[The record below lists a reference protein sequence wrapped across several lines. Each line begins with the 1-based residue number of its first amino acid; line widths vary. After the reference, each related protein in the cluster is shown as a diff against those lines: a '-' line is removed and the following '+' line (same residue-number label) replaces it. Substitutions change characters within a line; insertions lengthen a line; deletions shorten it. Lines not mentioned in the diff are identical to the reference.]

1 MSAELHNLPDEHG
14 KFGKFGGSF
23 VPELLIPALQELE
36 ESFERFRNDK
46 SQQDYYQMLE
56 HDYAGRPTPLYH
68 ARNLSDLVGT
78 KVYLKREDLLH
89 TGAHKINNA
98 LGQALLAKSMGK
110 KRLIAETGA
119 GQHGLAVATAASVLG
134 MEADV
139 YMGVKDIQRQAMNA
153 FKIKLN
159 GGKVIPVS
167 TGNGVLKDSVNEAI
181 RDWISNLDTTH
192 YLLGSS
198 VGPHPYPMIV
208 REFQKVI
215 GLETMREFQDKEGA
229 EKLPDAIIAAGS
241 GGSNAMGMFYAFLER
256 PEVELHF
263 VEGGGEGI
271 DGTMHAAVLSKGE
284 EGVLHGSYIYLLQN
298 EYGLINPTA
307 TRSAGLNYPG
317 RGPEIS
323 NLKATGR
330 IKVGIAT
337 DQEVFEAYS
346 ISCKLEGMPPALETA
361 HAIAYLIKKR
371 EYFAKNKTVVVNFSG
386 RGEKDLD
393 SVSRYYGIDVR
404 KQSIA

>member
-1 MSAELHNLPDEHG
+1 MSTKLQELPDRHG
-14 KFGKFGGSF
+14 KFGKFGGKY

-36 ESFERFRNDK
+36 DAFEKFRNDDV
-46 SQQDYYQMLE
+46 QQEYYRMLE

-68 ARNLSDLVGT
+68 ARNLSDKIGT

-119 GQHGLAVATAASVLG
+119 GQHGLAVATAAAVLG

-159 GGKVIPVS
+159 GGRVIPVS
-167 TGNGVLKDSVNEAI
+167 TGNGILKDSVNEAI

-215 GLETMREFQDKEGA
+215 GMETMSEFQEKEGA
-229 EKLPDAIIAAGS
+229 GKLPSAIIAAGS
-241 GGSNAMGMFYAFLER
+241 GGSNAMGMFYSFLDR
-256 PEVELHF
+256 REVELHF
-263 VEGGGEGI
+263 VEGGGQGI

-298 EYGLINPTA
+298 EYGLVNPTA

-323 NLKATGR
+323 NLKEAGR
-330 IKVGIAT
+330 IKVGFAT
-337 DQEVFEAYS
+337 DQEVFDAYS
-346 ISCKLEGMPPALETA
+346 LSCKLEGMPPALETA
-361 HAIAYLIKKR
+361 HAIAYLLKNK
-371 EYFAKNKTVVVNFSG
+371 EYFAKKESVVVNFSG

-393 SVSRYYGIDVR
+393 TVSKYFGVE
-404 KQSIA
+404 IAK

>member
-1 MSAELHNLPDEHG
+1 MSAALHELPDENG
-14 KFGKFGGSF
+14 KFGKFGGRY

-36 ESFERFRNDK
+36 DAFERFRNDK
-46 SQQDYYQMLE
+46 SKQDYYQILE

-68 ARNLSDLVGT
+68 ARNLSNLVGT

-134 MEADV
+134 MQADV

-159 GGKVIPVS
+159 GGRVIPVS
-167 TGNGVLKDSVNEAI
+167 NGNGILKDSVNEAI
-181 RDWISNLDTTH
+181 RDWVSNLDTTH

-208 REFQKVI
+208 RELQKVC
-215 GLETMREFQDKEGA
+215 GLEAVRLFKDKEGSEESA
-229 EKLPDAIIAAGS
+229 DAIIAAGS

-256 PEVELHF
+256 SEVELHF
-263 VEGGGEGI
+263 VEGGGQGI
-271 DGTMHAAVLSKGE
+271 DGTMHTAVLSKGE

-298 EYGLINPTA
+298 EYGLVNPTA

-330 IKVGIAT
+330 IKVGFAT

-346 ISCKLEGMPPALETA
+346 VSCKLEGMPPALETA
-361 HAIAYLIKKR
+361 HAIAYLIKYR
-371 EYFAKNKTVVVNFSG
+371 EYFAKRRNVIVNFSG
-386 RGEKDLD
+386 RGEKDID
-393 SVSRYYGIDVR
+393 SVSKYSGIEVG